1 MKSGPVA
8 MPMYVYVTINPDGS
22 EGERFELLQG
32 INDAPL
38 TTHPESGLPV
48 RRVLTAAFAPKPW
61 GQYDKK
67 TQLADRNLEKMGFTK
82 YVRGSKGYE
91 KTMGDGP
98 DLKPKN

>member
-1 MKSGPVA
+1 
-8 MPMYVYVTINPDGS
+8 MPTYVYVTINADGS
-22 EGERFELLQG
+22 EGEQFEVLQG

-38 TTHPESGLPV
+38 ETHPDSGLPV
-48 RRVLTAAFAPKPW
+48 KRVLTAAFAAKPW
-61 GQYDKK
+61 GKQDKK

-98 DLKPKN
+98 DLKPRN